1 MESRQ
6 RAQPHGKTTERHPNG
21 KIGEHLHSDF
31 AIVNITD
38 YGGYKYSNEVV
49 AALLKDKTAETVLS
63 ACKRIHAIITSRA
76 HSKVKQDVAIRPKIQ
91 IPQ

>member
-21 KIGEHLHSDF
+21 KIGEHLHSDL

-38 YGGYKYSNEVV
+38 YGGYKYVLTVVYKISDEVV
-49 AALLKDKTAETVLS
+49 AALLKDKQLRLCFQPANALMLS
-63 ACKRIHAIITSRA
+63 
-76 HSKVKQDVAIRPKIQ
+76 
-91 IPQ
+91 